1 MHHIN
6 RLVPLFGLLALT
18 MGMTACSSP
27 ITYPV
32 RITYTGQT
40 PVASDT
46 RGEVGLQ
53 ILKDERGVNDAY
65 QIGRRKVGVSDGAYE
80 RYVSEPDNVALSVS
94 DALAELLQ
102 RKGFQVSQIRGWD
115 LSPEDM
121 LTRAGDRAYLIGGA
135 IRKFH
140 CEADKGFVHTRMM
153 MEIEL
158 ELQVGR
164 VGRQAVDRRP
174 VDIRMERVAATF
186 GPEELQR
193 FMNEMLAEVLEK
205 GLNDVP

>member
-1 MHHIN
+1 MHRIN
-6 RLVPLFGLLALT
+6 RLIQLAGLLALM
-18 MGMTACSSP
+18 MGMAACSSP

-40 PVASDT
+40 PVASESS
-46 RGEVGLQ
+46 GQVGLQ
-53 ILKDERGVNDAY
+53 VLEDARDSEDAY
-65 QIGRRKVGVSDGAYE
+65 WIGRREVGSGAYE
-80 RYVSEPDNVALSVS
+80 RYVSTPDNVALSVS

-102 RKGFQVSQIRGWD
+102 RKGFQVSQIAGWD
-115 LSPEDM
+115 FSPEDM
-121 LTRAGDRAYLIGGA
+121 LVRAGGRDYLIGGA
-135 IRKFH
+135 IRRFR
-140 CEADKGFVHTRMM
+140 CEADKGFAHTRMI

-205 GLNDVP
+205 GLSDVP